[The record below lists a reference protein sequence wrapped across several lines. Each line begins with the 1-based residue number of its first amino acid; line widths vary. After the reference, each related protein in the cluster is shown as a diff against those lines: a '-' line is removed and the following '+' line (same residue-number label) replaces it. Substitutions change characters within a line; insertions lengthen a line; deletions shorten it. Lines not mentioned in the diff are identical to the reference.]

1 MLAFLPMEFWWLMVA
16 FGFLI
21 VVLIVAIVRG
31 HRRMRDPNYV
41 PPPVRFVPHWHLM
54 FLVGA
59 ALMTTVIAIVIPFL
73 AGFMQAWRGR

>member
-31 HRRMRDPNYV
+31 TRRTRDPNYV
-41 PPPVRFVPHWHLM
+41 PPVRFVPHWHLM
-54 FLVGA
+54 FLAGA
-59 ALMTTVIAIVIPFL
+59 ALVTIVTAILIPFL
-73 AGFMQAWRGR
+73 TGFMQAWRGR